1 MHKALVNFLFKPPFN
16 FCELRQKIFREVVG
30 ATAAVDLA
38 SFVNLRT
45 TASFVTEA
53 TKMIVCL
60 LI

>member
-1 MHKALVNFLFKPPFN
+1 MQKVLVKFLFKLPFN
-16 FCELRQKIFREVVG
+16 FCEIRQKIFREVIG
-30 ATAAVDLA
+30 ATAAVGLA

-53 TKMIVCL
+53 TKMILCL